1 MIRAI
6 LFDFNGVIIDDE
18 RIQMRAYM
26 EVLKD
31 SGVELTEDEYFSSLG
46 MDDKTF
52 VRNAFDRKGR
62 VASVDEVD
70 EVRAKKSDRWRNLID
85 GNIPLFRGM
94 DNLIASCSREFPIG
108 IVSMSKRADIEF
120 VLEQT
125 GLGRYFSHITSAE
138 DVTNHK
144 PDPECYR
151 LGFEGI
157 SAVFEGSSSKRLRPS
172 ETLVIEDA
180 PQGIVAAIGAGLR
193 PIGVANTVSASRLR
207 EAGAEIVAHGLAGWT
222 PITFKTLFSD

>member
-1 MIRAI
+1 MIKAI

-31 SGVELTEDEYFSSLG
+31 FGVELTEDEYFSSLG
-46 MDDKTF
+46 MDDKSF
-52 VRNAFDRKGR
+52 VRNAFERKGR
-62 VASVDEVD
+62 VASADEVD

-85 GNIPLFRGM
+85 GNIPLFRGVE
-94 DNLIASCSREFPIG
+94 NLIASCSKEFPIG

-125 GLGRYFSHITSAE
+125 GLNRFFSHITSAE
-138 DVTNHK
+138 NVTNHK

-157 SAVFEGSSSKRLRPS
+157 SISFKDTTSHKLLPG

-180 PQGIVAAIGAGLR
+180 PQGILAALSAGLR
-193 PIGVANTVSASRLR
+193 PMGVANTVSSSRLR
-207 EAGAEIVAHGLAGWT
+207 EAGAEIVANGLSGWT

>member
-157 SAVFEGSSSKRLRPS
+157 SAVFEGASSKRLRPS